1 MTNKIMKTLKYI
13 GPWLV
18 VIMLSCVMIDV
29 TLQHNKLLHDKQV
42 LQQQVDSLTAETDSL
57 NAAVETREQI
67 NNKLIQ
73 TLK

>member
-1 MTNKIMKTLKYI
+1 MINKIMKTLKYI

-18 VIMLSCVMIDV
+18 VIMLSGVMIDM

-57 NAAVETREQI
+57 NAVVETREQI

>member
-1 MTNKIMKTLKYI
+1 MTNIIKNV
-13 GPWLV
+13 GPWLM
-18 VIMLSCVMIDV
+18 VIVLGC
-29 TLQHNKLLHDKQV
+29 LLMDMSFQYLALV
-42 LQQQVDSLTAETDSL
+42 QQQSQQQHKIDSLTAETDSL

>member
-1 MTNKIMKTLKYI
+1 MINKIMKTLKYI

-18 VIMLSCVMIDV
+18 VIMLSGVMIDM

>member
-1 MTNKIMKTLKYI
+1 MINKIMKTLKYI

-42 LQQQVDSLTAETDSL
+42 LQQQVDSL
-57 NAAVETREQI
+57 
-67 NNKLIQ
+67 
-73 TLK
+73 

>member
-1 MTNKIMKTLKYI
+1 MINKIMKTLKYI

-18 VIMLSCVMIDV
+18 VIMLSGVMIDM

-42 LQQQVDSLTAETDSL
+42 LQQQVDSLRTETDSL

>member
-1 MTNKIMKTLKYI
+1 MINKIMKTLKYI

>member
-1 MTNKIMKTLKYI
+1 MINKIMKTLKYI

-18 VIMLSCVMIDV
+18 VIMLSSVMIDV

>member
-18 VIMLSCVMIDV
+18 VIMLSSVMIDV

>member
-1 MTNKIMKTLKYI
+1 MINKIMKTLKYI

-18 VIMLSCVMIDV
+18 VIMLSGVMIDV